1 LDGVCGIWSGIAMYD
16 VFKDFA
22 GPIATIIAALAAVGV
37 TAYFAWH
44 QKRIAEAQASISKE
58 KLRHD
63 LFERRWAVFDSIFD
77 FYEAMI
83 SWKGTPE
90 QIAARTRF
98 FRAYQNSHF
107 LFSPESGVER
117 LLKELNDGAN
127 KVIGFKEN
135 GADWKDQDRALWL
148 RQFNEVQEIQTVV
161 FENGLTRLKN
171 AMSDYLSFH
180 DV

>member
-1 LDGVCGIWSGIAMYD
+1 MYQA
-16 VFKDFA
+16 FKDFA
-22 GPIATIIAALAAVGV
+22 GPVATIIAALAAVGV

-44 QKRIAEAQASISKE
+44 QKRIAEEQASIARE

-63 LFERRWAVFDSIFD
+63 LFERRWDVFDSIFD

-107 LFSPESGVER
+107 FCSAQSP
-117 LLKELNDGAN
+117 
-127 KVIGFKEN
+127 
-135 GADWKDQDRALWL
+135 AL
-148 RQFNEVQEIQTVV
+148 RT
-161 FENGLTRLKN
+161 
-171 AMSDYLSFH
+171 Y
-180 DV
+180 